1 LQCLIEMAFSRIT
14 LCVTT
19 TFVTRR
25 QKAVKEI
32 SFVRPSFFSI
42 STDQHFNQHNPM
54 QSTSSMM
61 TANINDD
68 TRSNSNSNSNINS
81 NSNNNNNKIDD
92 NVGYDEDILKEKED
106 EILKLRKGLEIVM
119 EGAAEMELMIEID
132 SKMITH
138 LSTKLETV
146 LMENADANANAETEA
161 DPNSLREEFDHD
173 YNQDQNLNIE
183 IATLNAKMAAEAMGD
198 IICLLKEQNKYD
210 DRIST
215 SIEIQREL
223 KELGSRIGD
232 LFGADDDDNDGIINK
247 WSLLQVFGALYV
259 FVLEIL
265 TF

>member
-1 LQCLIEMAFSRIT
+1 
-14 LCVTT
+14 
-19 TFVTRR
+19 
-25 QKAVKEI
+25 
-32 SFVRPSFFSI
+32 
-42 STDQHFNQHNPM
+42 M

-68 TRSNSNSNSNINS
+68 TRSNSNSNSNN
-81 NSNNNNNKIDD
+81 NNNNNNKIDD